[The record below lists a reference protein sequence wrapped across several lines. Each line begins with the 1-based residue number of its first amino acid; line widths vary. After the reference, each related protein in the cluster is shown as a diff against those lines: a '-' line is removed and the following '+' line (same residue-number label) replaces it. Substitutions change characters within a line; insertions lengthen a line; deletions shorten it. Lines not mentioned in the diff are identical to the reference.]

1 MWMFGMGIF
10 LVRIA
15 DDSIQLSATYGLVTG
30 LAIFFF
36 GALVGDWVDN
46 TPRLKGQ
53 YLMQQGET

>member
-1 MWMFGMGIF
+1 MWMFGIGMF

-53 YLMQQGET
+53 KRAV

>member
-1 MWMFGMGIF
+1 MFGMAMFG

-53 YLMQQGET
+53 KRAV